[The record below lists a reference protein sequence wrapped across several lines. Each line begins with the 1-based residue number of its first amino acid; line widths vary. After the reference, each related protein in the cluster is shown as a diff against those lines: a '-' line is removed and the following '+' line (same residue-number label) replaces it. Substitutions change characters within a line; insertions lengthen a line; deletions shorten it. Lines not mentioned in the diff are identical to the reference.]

1 MSRPGKGTMEAR
13 EIETIIGSI
22 AGDSSS
28 GAAELVIKSH
38 RCIEK
43 LMYALEKGLLDKDSA
58 LVWLERLALAR
69 REMIPIG
76 NLVSL
81 FREEAGDF
89 SGEGVERGLA
99 RIRGA
104 ISEEEEIPGRISRDI
119 EPLFHEDAS
128 RILVYSYSSTVCRV
142 LARLCGK
149 ARITVMTSEGRP
161 TGDGARL
168 LEKLGEAEISFEMH
182 TDAGL
187 MSSAGGAD
195 IAFFGTDGWSDNYFV
210 NKTGTKALVQILDI
224 HGKNAFV
231 FASPLKMTDDET
243 LLSLPFPNHDF
254 TEWLPHP
261 PERVAVKNSYFE
273 VIPRYPN
280 VTLFGGK

>member
-1 MSRPGKGTMEAR
+1 MEVR
-13 EIETIIGSI
+13 EIETIIESI

-28 GAAELVIKSH
+28 GASELVRESH

-43 LMYALEKGLLDKDSA
+43 LVSALEKGHLGEENVLA
-58 LVWLERLALAR
+58 WLEKLALAR
-69 REMIPIG
+69 REMVPIG
-76 NLVSL
+76 NLVSI
-81 FREEAGDF
+81 FTEEAGDF
-89 SGEGVERGLA
+89 SGDGVERGLA
-99 RIRGA
+99 RIRVA
-104 ISEEEEIPGRISRDI
+104 ISEEEEIPEKISRDI
-119 EPLFHEDAS
+119 EPLFHGDAS

-142 LARLCGK
+142 LANLCGK

-168 LEKLGEAEISFEMH
+168 LEKLGDVEIAFEMH

-187 MSSAGGAD
+187 MSGAGGAD

-231 FASPLKMTDDET
+231 FASPLKKADDET
-243 LLSLPFPNHDF
+243 LLALSFPHHDF
-254 TEWLPHP
+254 AEWLPHP
-261 PERVAVKNSYFE
+261 PERVTVKNPHFE